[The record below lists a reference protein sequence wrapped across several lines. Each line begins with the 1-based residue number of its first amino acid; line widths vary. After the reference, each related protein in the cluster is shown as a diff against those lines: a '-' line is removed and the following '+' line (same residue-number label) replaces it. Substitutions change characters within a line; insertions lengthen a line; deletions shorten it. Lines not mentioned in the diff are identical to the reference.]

1 MNETK
6 PKPKSTTTANTQRG
20 HTTQPAVER
29 GPTVVILLYS
39 TTGANN
45 YQPWKKWAIGHFES
59 KYGQLATFIKT
70 GVMYTPPAVEM
81 PSATDLDATNDPF
94 GMKKRALFKRVE
106 KREDLIAS
114 MQEKW
119 TSFSSDLWAVCSAP
133 SQAAIKAYVPS
144 SMEADSEAEPLTYVV
159 FERTN
164 NPFELFQL
172 IEATH
177 IGSLIGSA
185 VPDAVNALKRLVYLH
200 QKPEQSTDAY
210 KEQLDNAII
219 SANCTDLP
227 KFSQA
232 LLAGLYI
239 AGLDDRRYA
248 QLKSDLNNDEAKGLA
263 TRPDT
268 LLGAHNL
275 AIKRTNVFAK
285 TGAGSG
291 ADLPASVFIA
301 NAATGGRF
309 RGGRGQGRG
318 QGRGAGRGSG
328 KSGANDQKPDTPADG
343 AKKEDI
349 CVLCKKPGHWVR
361 ECPHRDEAS
370 RLLGAAL
377 KGTEQKSAKVAISY
391 ADVAPNEP
399 DVCVF

>member
-1 MNETK
+1 MNEHK
-6 PKPKSTTTANTQRG
+6 PKPSRTAVATGNSQKG
-20 HTTQPAVER
+20 NPANVER
-29 GPTVVILLYS
+29 GPTVIILLYS

-45 YQPWKKWAIGHFES
+45 FQPWKKWAIGHFES

-81 PSATDLDATNDPF
+81 PSAADQNETNDPF

-133 SQAAIKAYVPS
+133 SQAAVKAYVPAS
-144 SMEADSEAEPLTYVV
+144 VETDSEVEPLTYVV

-219 SANCTDLP
+219 SANCTNLP

-248 QLKSDLNNDEAKGLA
+248 QLKSDLNNDEAKGLS

-285 TGAGSG
+285 AGVG

-318 QGRGAGRGSG
+318 QGRGSGRGAG
-328 KSGANDQKPDTPADG
+328 KNDHKLDTAADA
-343 AKKEDI
+343 AKKDDI

-377 KGTEQKSAKVAISY
+377 KGTEQKSGKVAISHC
-391 ADVAPNEP
+391 DTTSEEP